1 MSNQGYTDPQGRRQ
15 HQRHPVNYAAEV
27 YFDPARKI
35 SVGIIDLSFEGLRIK
50 AEQSAFKH
58 MLPAISIDDDYD
70 RIPLRIIFTLNNE
83 SDQQTAIKI
92 LASSA
97 YFENSATDC
106 QMGLEIIDVEE
117 GVLEFADVIN
127 GLNE

>member
-1 MSNQGYTDPQGRRQ
+1 MFNQGYTDPQGRRQ

-35 SVGIIDLSFEGLRIK
+35 SVGLIDLSFEGLRIK
-50 AEQSAFKH
+50 AEYSAFKR

-70 RIPLRIIFTLNNE
+70 RIPLRVSFSLNNE
-83 SDQQTAIKI
+83 TGHQTNIKI
-92 LASSA
+92 LAGSA
-97 YFENSATDC
+97 YFEHSATDC

-117 GVLEFADVIN
+117 GVLEFADFIN